1 MPIRKWAI
9 FVGVTAIIFIV
20 DQVSKAWVLA
30 NLNLYES
37 QVIHPALLPYL
48 QFTRSANTGVAF
60 GMGSGNSLIFLMLSL
75 AIIAFL
81 LFLLYRSEPQDSLQ
95 HLGLAMVVGG
105 AFGNVIDRIQHGAVV
120 DFVHIVIPNLTN
132 SGGRAWIS
140 NVSNFAD
147 HFIIIGVFL
156 LLIDTYLQDRRE
168 KALEAQQST
177 LESPV
182 GVDSH

>member
-9 FVGVTAIIFIV
+9 FIVVTGIIFII

-30 NLNLYES
+30 NLNLYQS
-37 QVIHPALLPYL
+37 QVIHPALLPVL
-48 QFTRSANTGVAF
+48 RLTRSANTGVAF
-60 GMGSGNSLIFLMLSL
+60 GMGEGNSLIFLLLSI
-75 AIIAFL
+75 AIIGFL

-95 HLGLAMVVGG
+95 HIGLAMVIGG
-105 AFGNVIDRIQHGAVV
+105 AFGNVVDRIQHGAVV

-147 HFIIIGVFL
+147 HFIIIGVVL

-168 KALEAQQST
+168 KALEAQQAT
-177 LESPV
+177 LDSPI
-182 GVDSH
+182 GVDGD